1 MPLPSRDS
9 NGADAAKRTIL
20 IAAIMATASYA
31 ATNGNAPLA
40 EAVKNRDTAQI
51 SSLLAQKADPN
62 ISEADGTT
70 ALHWAVRQDDAPLVD
85 RLLRAGAK
93 ANIANRYGIAPLYLA
108 CLNADAQ
115 IIERLLKAG
124 ADVNAPSV
132 EGETPLMTVARAG
145 NVEAAKILLAH
156 GADIYARETWHRQTA
171 LMYAA
176 GESHPEMMRLLIA
189 HGALVNDQ
197 DGVQK
202 WERQTTSE
210 PREKWLPTGAMT
222 PLLFASRQGCVECAK
237 VLAENGAELNA
248 TDRDDVTPM
257 IMAIIN
263 GHYDVAAYLLEQG
276 ARPNLADKTG
286 RTALYAAVDFHTMP
300 QDNRPSPKDIDN
312 KVSSFEL
319 IQMLIAKGADVNAQ
333 LKTQQPYRAK
343 LDRGDD
349 TVLTT
354 GTTPMLRAAKA
365 ADVPVVTL
373 LLQKGADPKL
383 VTRNGVNPLMAA
395 AGVGTREED
404 NTGRKKTEPETIET
418 IKLLLAAGVDINAVD
433 SRGQSALH
441 GAAFWGKDQVVEF
454 LAKNGAKLD
463 LKDKKGFTPLDS
475 ALGVAGGVGFDQASS
490 TPRPSTV
497 ELLKKLAS
505 SN

>member
-1 MPLPSRDS
+1 MRSVLW
-9 NGADAAKRTIL
+9 
-20 IAAIMATASYA
+20 IAATFAAASFA
-31 ATNGNAPLA
+31 ANLDTRLV
-40 EAVKNRDTAQI
+40 EAVKNGDSPQI
-51 SSLLAQKADPN
+51 AALLAQKVNPN
-62 ISEADGTT
+62 TPEPDGTT
-70 ALHWAVRQDDAPLVD
+70 ALHWAVRAGDATLMD
-85 RLLRAGAK
+85 RLLRLGA
-93 ANIANRYGIAPLYLA
+93 NPQTANRYGVTPLYLA
-108 CLNADAQ
+108 CLNGSTQA
-115 IIERLLKAG
+115 IERLLKAG
-124 ADVNAPSV
+124 ADVNTPSS

-156 GADIYARETWHRQTA
+156 GADVYARETWHRQTA

-176 GESHPEMMRLLIA
+176 GESHPDMMRLLIA

-197 DGVQK
+197 DGIQK
-202 WERQTTSE
+202 WERQTTAE
-210 PREKWLPTGAMT
+210 PREKWLPTGQLT
-222 PLLFASRQGCVECAK
+222 PLLFAARPGCVECAQ
-237 VLAENGAELNA
+237 VLVEHGAELNA
-248 TDRDDVTPM
+248 TDRDGITPM
-257 IMAIIN
+257 ISAIIN
-263 GHYDVAAYLLEQG
+263 GHYDVAAFLAEHG
-276 ARPNLADKTG
+276 ANPNLADRTG
-286 RTALYAAVDFHTMP
+286 RTPLYAAVDFHTMP

-319 IQMLIAKGADVNAQ
+319 IQLLIAKGADVNAQ

-365 ADVPVVTL
+365 ADIPVIQL

-418 IKLLLAAGVDINAVD
+418 IKLLLAAGLDINAVD

-454 LAKNGAKLD
+454 LAKHGAKLD

-475 ALGVAGGVGFDQASS
+475 AMGVAGGVGFDQASS

-505 SN
+505 GASD

>member
-1 MPLPSRDS
+1 MSKNMLIQRCGARTRACRVETRLDTWAVVTIQNASRRVS
-9 NGADAAKRTIL
+9 TQHAKCVRHIL
-20 IAAIMATASYA
+20 IAAILATTSYA

-51 SSLLAQKADPN
+51 STLLAQKADPN
-62 ISEADGTT
+62 TPEADGTT

-85 RLLRAGAK
+85 HLLRAGAK
-93 ANIANRYGIAPLYLA
+93 PNTVNRYGIAPLYLA
-108 CLNADAQ
+108 CLNGDAP
-115 IIERLLKAG
+115 IVERLLKAG

-248 TDRDDVTPM
+248 TDR
-257 IMAIIN
+257 
-263 GHYDVAAYLLEQG
+263 
-276 ARPNLADKTG
+276 
-286 RTALYAAVDFHTMP
+286 
-300 QDNRPSPKDIDN
+300 
-312 KVSSFEL
+312 
-319 IQMLIAKGADVNAQ
+319 
-333 LKTQQPYRAK
+333 
-343 LDRGDD
+343 
-349 TVLTT
+349 TT
-354 GTTPMLRAAKA
+354 SHP
-365 ADVPVVTL
+365 
-373 LLQKGADPKL
+373 
-383 VTRNGVNPLMAA
+383 
-395 AGVGTREED
+395 
-404 NTGRKKTEPETIET
+404 
-418 IKLLLAAGVDINAVD
+418 
-433 SRGQSALH
+433 
-441 GAAFWGKDQVVEF
+441 
-454 LAKNGAKLD
+454 
-463 LKDKKGFTPLDS
+463 
-475 ALGVAGGVGFDQASS
+475 
-490 TPRPSTV
+490 
-497 ELLKKLAS
+497 
-505 SN
+505 

>member
-1 MPLPSRDS
+1 MQNHVLLLT
-9 NGADAAKRTIL
+9 AIL
-20 IAAIMATASYA
+20 TTSSFA
-31 ATNGNAPLA
+31 ATNGDTRLV
-40 EAVKNRDTAQI
+40 EAVKNRDNAQI
-51 SSLLAQKADPN
+51 ASLLAQKVNPN
-62 ISEADGTT
+62 IAEPDGTT
-70 ALHWAVRQDDAPLVD
+70 ALHWAVRADDAALVD
-85 RLLRAGAK
+85 RLLRAGA
-93 ANIANRYGIAPLYLA
+93 NPQTANRYDVTPLYLA
-108 CLNADAQ
+108 CLNGSSQ
-115 IIERLLKAG
+115 TIERLLKAG
-124 ADVNAPSV
+124 ADVNAPSS
-132 EGETPLMTVARAG
+132 EGETPLMTIARAG

-156 GADIYARETWHRQTA
+156 GADVYARETWHRQTA

-176 GESHPEMMRLLIA
+176 GEAHPEMMRLLIA

-202 WERQTTSE
+202 WARQTTSE
-210 PREKWLPTGAMT
+210 PREKWLPTGAVT
-222 PLLFASRQGCVECAK
+222 PLLFAARQGCVECAQ
-237 VLAENGAELNA
+237 VLVEHGAELNA
-248 TDRDDVTPM
+248 TDREGITPM
-257 IMAIIN
+257 ISAIIN
-263 GHYDVAAYLLEQG
+263 GHYDVAAFLAEHG
-276 ARPNLADKTG
+276 ANPNLADKTG

-319 IQMLIAKGADVNAQ
+319 IQLLIAKGADVNAQ

-365 ADVPVVTL
+365 GDVPVVQL
-373 LLQKGADPKL
+373 LLDKGADPKL
-383 VTRNGVNPLMAA
+383 VTRNGVNALMAA

-463 LKDKKGFTPLDS
+463 LKDKKGFTALDS

-490 TPRPSTV
+490 TPRPSTA
-497 ELLKKLAS
+497 ELLKKLA
-505 SN
+505 N